1 MRHNLFM
8 KNIKILL
15 LSVFMYSPLALAQ
28 EGQEEIP
35 FYELSLEQKY
45 DHFASLGVPTR
56 PLGHTFKYYANNG
69 KKIFNKRYVSIAD
82 YSQHSKNKRFYIM
95 DLETGKLQREYVSH
109 GSGRNRIGL
118 PVADM
123 FHSGKPRRCRHSRF
137 AKRLGLVPHRIWGTT
152 RPGFIRVDGT
162 YHSKK
167 FAYGNYKKT
176 GAPNALLLTG
186 LERSSSDVRR
196 NAVVIHEA
204 WYVKNKRRKQG
215 RSLGCPSVA
224 QGRMPHIIDKIK
236 GGSLFYSYVPQCM

>member
-1 MRHNLFM
+1 M
-8 KNIKILL
+8 KNLIILL
-15 LSVFMYSPLALAQ
+15 LSVFIYSPSIFAQ
-28 EGQEEIP
+28 EEGVDLT
-35 FYELSLEQKY
+35 FSELSLDQKY
-45 DHFASLGVPTR
+45 EHFVSLGVPSK
-56 PLGHTFKYYANNG
+56 PLRDTFEYYENNG
-69 KKIFNKRYVSIAD
+69 NKIFNKRYVSIAD

-95 DLETGKLQREYVSH
+95 DLATGELQREYVSH

-123 FHSGKPRRCRHSRF
+123 FHSGKPRRCRHSKL
-137 AKRLGLVPHRIWGTT
+137 AKRLGLVKHRIWGMT

-167 FAYGNYKKT
+167 FAYGHYKKS

-204 WYVKNKRRKQG
+204 WYVWNKRKKQG
-215 RSLGCPSVA
+215 RSLGCPSVPR
-224 QGRMPHIIDKIK
+224 GRMPHIIDKIK